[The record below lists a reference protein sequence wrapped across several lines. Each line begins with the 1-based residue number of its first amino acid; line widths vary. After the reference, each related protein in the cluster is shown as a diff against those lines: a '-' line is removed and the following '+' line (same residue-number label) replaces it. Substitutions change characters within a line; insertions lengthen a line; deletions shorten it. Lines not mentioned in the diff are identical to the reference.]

1 MPLIPPLA
9 HMHAVVFDF
18 DGTLAKLTLDFNEL
32 NSAVHAAVRR
42 VFPKAPE
49 FAAPAL
55 EWVENCL
62 SRTEAENPDLA
73 ALIHERAE
81 EAMIAVEVAAA
92 HRGELFSHTR
102 HVLSHLYAGGAN
114 VGIIT
119 RNCRAAVRTVFPDI
133 DEYCLLLARE
143 DVPAPKPDPA
153 HLLRM
158 LALLRAAP
166 AKSLMVGDH
175 PMDILTGQRA
185 GTRTVAVTCGH
196 ASYEQL
202 LAAKPNLILAHC
214 GELIGESRP

>member
-1 MPLIPPLA
+1 MPLIAPLA
-9 HMHAVVFDF
+9 YMDAVVFDF

-32 NSAVHAAVRR
+32 NAAVHAAVRR
-42 VFPKAPE
+42 VFPKAPD
-49 FAAPAL
+49 FTAPAL
-55 EWVENCL
+55 EWVETCL
-62 SRTEAENPDLA
+62 NRVRAENADLA
-73 ALIHERAE
+73 ALISEQAE

-92 HRGELFSHTR
+92 RRGELFPHTR

-119 RNCRAAVRTVFPDI
+119 RNCRAAVRTVFPDM
-133 DEYCLLLARE
+133 DEYCLLLTRE

-153 HLLRM
+153 HLLAM

-202 LAAKPNLILAHC
+202 LAAKPNLILGHC
-214 GELIGESRP
+214 GELIDESRP